1 MKTKKVKQILL
12 ALLTVCMVMCNV
24 FAITAVAT
32 TISQDDMIAQSIGG
46 PGDEGEL
53 QPMRAMACWATL
65 SSGLNYYIGK
75 NNWSYDANGQ
85 PYADGFT
92 DIRQVVC
99 MWSDGS
105 LDVPSYDFRQ
115 MICDLHENN
124 QNAEMLLRGEK
135 GYLKKTIAQVML
147 KSKT

>member
-12 ALLTVCMVMCNV
+12 ALLTVCMAMCNV

-32 TISQDDMIAQSIGG
+32 MISQDDMIAQSIGG

-85 PYADGFT
+85 PYADGFKIT
-92 DIRQVVC
+92 VYDNGTCRVTG
-99 MWSDGS
+99 D
-105 LDVPSYDFRQ
+105 DVSYSFRFSTY
-115 MICDLHENN
+115 D
-124 QNAEMLLRGEK
+124 
-135 GYLKKTIAQVML
+135 
-147 KSKT
+147 

>member
-53 QPMRAMACWATL
+53 QPMRAMAL
-65 SSGLNYYIGK
+65 
-75 NNWSYDANGQ
+75 
-85 PYADGFT
+85 
-92 DIRQVVC
+92 R
-99 MWSDGS
+99 S
-105 LDVPSYDFRQ
+105 LY
-115 MICDLHENN
+115 MITGR
-124 QNAEMLLRGEK
+124 A
-135 GYLKKTIAQVML
+135 V
-147 KSKT
+147 